1 MRPIYALAPLV
12 FLAVSA
18 CATTTA
24 PTEQEQAVIDTMNA
38 NTIVPASQ
46 TERDAIRS
54 QDLLT
59 QAAFWAEAHE
69 LNPSD
74 LEAATE
80 LSSTLRQLG
89 NHRRAAEVAQQSL
102 ALYPDNAPL
111 LFAYGSA
118 MAAAGRG
125 AGGMEALRRATQI
138 DPGNWQYLNAL
149 GVAQEQAGQTGPA
162 RASFQAAL
170 ELQPGNPSILSNIA
184 LSYMAAGET
193 DTAERMLREA
203 MIRPGA
209 DPTVRQNLAL
219 AMALQ
224 GRFEEAETMARVDVS
239 PQMAEANMA
248 YIRSMLTSRRRY
260 DAVRA
265 D

>member
-1 MRPIYALAPLV
+1 MSVNAAPCLQRFGNV
-12 FLAVSA
+12 IGVIVSK
-18 CATTTA
+18 
-24 PTEQEQAVIDTMNA
+24 
-38 NTIVPASQ
+38 
-46 TERDAIRS
+46 
-54 QDLLT
+54 
-59 QAAFWAEAHE
+59 
-69 LNPSD
+69 
-74 LEAATE
+74 
-80 LSSTLRQLG
+80 
-89 NHRRAAEVAQQSL
+89 
-102 ALYPDNAPL
+102 
-111 LFAYGSA
+111 
-118 MAAAGRG
+118 
-125 AGGMEALRRATQI
+125 
-138 DPGNWQYLNAL
+138 LNAL
-149 GVAQEQAGQTGPA
+149 GVAQEQAGQPGPA

-193 DTAERMLREA
+193 ETAERMLREA

-239 PQMAEANMA
+239 PQRAEANMA